1 MKLNAKY
8 LPMMGATLALGI
20 IIGGWLSVPS
30 ENKFSA
36 NNSLKNKLNKLID
49 FINNEY
55 VDNINT
61 DSIIDLT
68 VNNILGQLDP
78 HSVYVP
84 PAEQAV

>member
-49 FINNEY
+49 FIIMNM
-55 VDNINT
+55 
-61 DSIIDLT
+61 SII
-68 VNNILGQLDP
+68 
-78 HSVYVP
+78 
-84 PAEQAV
+84 